1 MNTDDLVTDMAQD
14 VLEKRAPDL
23 PAETKRLSCGIVAR
37 RLDLT
42 SETQAK
48 RLGRE
53 RGIYLTFDCTEGTFA
68 SGGGAGVLSRH
79 IARAVVDMAGVMG
92 RRSVVLAAG
101 LGNAGVTA
109 DSLGA
114 ATTELLDV
122 SPVSEAERK
131 RQKVRLC
138 AVNAGVEGRTGIRSA
153 DVVAG
158 VCVGYLVDRFSPG
171 KVAFP
176 AIVMS
181 ALFVLGQGFAPTLA
195 VLGVSRFFT
204 FVTAGG
210 LEPVFLTMLSKAS
223 PPERRGQIFGWSSTS
238 RTCGLLLAAPFGG
251 TMIYHFGVRSVYV
264 VAACGFLILIPFVMH
279 AMKLIQRNSSGFAEE

>member
-92 RRSVVLAAG
+92 RRAVVLAAG

-158 VCVGYLVDRFSPG
+158 VCERLRPSCVIVIDSLATSSPERLGTSFQLTTAGIPRIDR
-171 KVAFP
+171 AF
-176 AIVMS
+176 
-181 ALFVLGQGFAPTLA
+181 
-195 VLGVSRFFT
+195 LGVPVVAVGVPLVLSVR
-204 FVTAGG
+204 TAFAEFMRDYIEETGGPLNAYALRGIVEKRKLGG
-210 LEPVFLTMLSKAS
+210 LVMAPKEIGVTVSRAAS
-223 PPERRGQIFGWSSTS
+223 VIASAINAAFGEN
-238 RTCGLLLAAPFGG
+238 A
-251 TMIYHFGVRSVYV
+251 
-264 VAACGFLILIPFVMH
+264 
-279 AMKLIQRNSSGFAEE
+279 

>member
-158 VCVGYLVDRFSPG
+158 VCERLRPSCVIVIDSLATSSPERLGTSFQLTTAGIAPGSGVGRDRPRIDR
-171 KVAFP
+171 AF
-176 AIVMS
+176 
-181 ALFVLGQGFAPTLA
+181 
-195 VLGVSRFFT
+195 LGVPVVAVGVPLVLSVR
-204 FVTAGG
+204 TAFAEFMRDYIEETGGPLNAYALRETVEKRKLGG
-210 LEPVFLTMLSKAS
+210 L
-223 PPERRGQIFGWSSTS
+223 
-238 RTCGLLLAAPFGG
+238 
-251 TMIYHFGVRSVYV
+251 V
-264 VAACGFLILIPFVMH
+264 VAPKEIGVTVSRAASVIASAINAAFGEN
-279 AMKLIQRNSSGFAEE
+279 A

>member
-158 VCVGYLVDRFSPG
+158 VWRGYVP
-171 KVAFP
+171 P
-176 AIVMS
+176 AS
-181 ALFVLGQGFAPTLA
+181 
-195 VLGVSRFFT
+195 S
-204 FVTAGG
+204 
-210 LEPVFLTMLSKAS
+210 
-223 PPERRGQIFGWSSTS
+223 SSTHLP
-238 RTCGLLLAAPFGG
+238 RLLRSDSARPFSLPRRASLPAAEWDATVP
-251 TMIYHFGVRSVYV
+251 
-264 VAACGFLILIPFVMH
+264 A
-279 AMKLIQRNSSGFAEE
+279 